1 MKIVIENSKPVIQG
15 LPNGNVTMFFAKIN
29 ERRGYCVV
37 FGPAEECLFPEGTRM
52 NELISTQVAFGTI
65 DSEMEIVRV
74 THGHKYAQGGG
85 FVDFQDDK
93 QIFFRLSGDEKLST
107 YEGTPIEEVYEVI

>member
-1 MKIVIENSKPVIQG
+1 MKIVIENGKPVIQG
-15 LPNGNVTMFFAKIN
+15 LPDDNVVMFFAKIDK
-29 ERRGYCVV
+29 RTGYCVI
-37 FGPAEECLFPEGTRM
+37 FGPPEECVFSEGMHT
-52 NELISTQVAFGTI
+52 NELIATKVAFGII